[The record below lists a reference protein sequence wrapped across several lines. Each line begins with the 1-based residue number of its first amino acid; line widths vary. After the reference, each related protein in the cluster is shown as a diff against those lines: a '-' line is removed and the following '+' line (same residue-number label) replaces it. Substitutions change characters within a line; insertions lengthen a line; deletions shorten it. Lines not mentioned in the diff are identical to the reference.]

1 MLLNF
6 VFFLCVVRGANT
18 MTDIML
24 IFLIFDETLSHF
36 STFFNM
42 FGFLYGLFIPQNPR
56 TKLILRGDSWLLNT
70 VEQEL
75 AAYWTVNAKDSRKWS
90 HFIDQMHFLL

>member
-1 MLLNF
+1 MEPTQGLILMFIFLNF
-6 VFFLCVVRGANT
+6 N
-18 MTDIML
+18 
-24 IFLIFDETLSHF
+24 ETLSNF

-42 FGFLYGLFIPQNPR
+42 FGFLYGLFIPQNPK

-90 HFIDQMHFLL
+90 HFIDEMHFL

>member
-1 MLLNF
+1 MEPTQGLILMFIFLNF
-6 VFFLCVVRGANT
+6 N
-18 MTDIML
+18 
-24 IFLIFDETLSHF
+24 ETF
-36 STFFNM
+36 M
-42 FGFLYGLFIPQNPR
+42 FGFLYGLFIPQNPK

-90 HFIDQMHFLL
+90 HFIDEMHFL